1 MRDQV
6 ITYRAGTRVV
16 PPFRPRP
23 GHLACAL
30 GIAASAAGMGA
41 AGAQTPQTV
50 PITQEP
56 SHHLALTN
64 DHVRVFNVTASAH
77 ATTLIHRHDHDY
89 VFVTLGDADITSTR
103 TGGTPPARLMLKDGA
118 IEYAPGGFAH
128 AVTNNLGRP
137 FHNITIE
144 LLHPS
149 TGVTTCST
157 GCDRSPPCSTPTP
170 CATITHDITA
180 DQWVADAVTLPPG
193 TTWAADSAWAPQ
205 LAVVVSASELE
216 VRGEY
221 ESTADFHRTPGNLI
235 WMPVHTN
242 RRVLPGGAVMQRLK
256 PGITNVGKTPA
267 RIVVLEWKSP

>member
-1 MRDQV
+1 MRDQLT
-6 ITYRAGTRVV
+6 TYEAGTRAG
-16 PPFRPRP
+16 PPSLHRPA
-23 GHLACAL
+23 HLGCAL
-30 GIAASAAGMGA
+30 GLAAWVAAASAAT
-41 AGAQTPQTV
+41 AQTPQTV

-64 DHVRVFNVTASAH
+64 DRVRVFNVTAAAH

-103 TGGTPPARLMLKDGA
+103 TDGQPPAHLAVKDGA

-128 AVTNNLGRP
+128 AVSNNLGRP

-149 TGVTTCST
+149 TGVTTCIT
-157 GCDRSPPCSTPTP
+157 ACDRSPPCNTPGR
-170 CATITHDITA
+170 CATITRDITA

-193 TTWAADSAWAPQ
+193 ATWAADSAWAPQ
-205 LAVVVSASELE
+205 LAVVVTTSELE
-216 VRGEY
+216 MRGEY

-256 PGITNVGKTPA
+256 PGITNVGKTAA
-267 RIVVLEWKSP
+267 RIVVIQWRKA